1 MIRDIK
7 EYIIICKSC
16 QQQGKIFKISPELKS
31 IPLPNEVMKQT
42 GIDLCTLPEVDGFKH
57 LIVCIDYFSKWSQA
71 KAVKDKSAPTVAKFL
86 YEIICRH
93 GCMRIQVNDQGKEF
107 VNEVFENLHK
117 MTGTEQRIT
126 SVYHPQSN
134 GLCKRQNRTVKNSLV
149 NIIEEKAKE
158 WPNIIDGILF
168 SHRVRIR
175 F

>member
-1 MIRDIK
+1 MVSSK
-7 EYIIICKSC
+7 GCKR
-16 QQQGKIFKISPELKS
+16 QK
-31 IPLPNEVMKQT
+31 
-42 GIDLCTLPEVDGFKH
+42 CT
-57 LIVCIDYFSKWSQA
+57 
-71 KAVKDKSAPTVAKFL
+71 TVVKFL

-93 GCMRIQVNDQGKEF
+93 GCMRIQVNDQRKEF

-158 WPNIIDGILF
+158 WPNITDGILF